1 MELDFSAVEQ
11 GLNIVAVLHTF
22 NPQGGL
28 FYNTSGINAAPATP
42 GGPMR
47 VVIPFAATP
56 FNFSQVDGVF
66 FEIDRAGSAAGNH
79 YVLDEVRL
87 VSTVPEPH
95 SIWLMAVGLACA
107 GACMKRRRA
116 AHG

>member
-1 MELDFSAVEQ
+1 MR
-11 GLNIVAVLHTF
+11 
-22 NPQGGL
+22 PGGL
-28 FYNTSGINAAPATP
+28 FYNTAGINAAPATP

-56 FNFSQVDGVF
+56 FNFNQVDGVF
-66 FEIDRAGSAAGNH
+66 FEIDRAGSATGNH
-79 YVLDEVRL
+79 CVLDEVRL
-87 VSTVPEPH
+87 VSAVPEPH
-95 SIWLMAVGLACA
+95 SIWLMAVGLACP